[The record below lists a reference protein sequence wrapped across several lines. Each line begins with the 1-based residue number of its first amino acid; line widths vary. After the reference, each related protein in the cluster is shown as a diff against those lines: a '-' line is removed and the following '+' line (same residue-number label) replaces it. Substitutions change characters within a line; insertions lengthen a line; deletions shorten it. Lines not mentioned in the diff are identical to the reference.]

1 MFQRLKGTRDI
12 YGLEEKVLNL
22 IENKFFKIIKNYNFK
37 RICTP
42 IIEDANLFIRSVG
55 ETSDIV
61 SKEMYLFKDNGQ
73 RDIALRPEGTAS
85 TIRAFVENKI
95 NNLEPTKLAYFG
107 PMFRYER
114 PQKGRYRQFIQ
125 GGVELIENSTVE
137 NNFEIIKLAYDFL
150 KSLKISNI
158 TLEINNLGSFESRNN
173 YIEILKEYFSN
184 YKEQLNEVSLIRL
197 QKNVL
202 RILDDK
208 EEIKK
213 DFVKNAP
220 KLIDYLSSVEKERFK
235 NLLDLLDEFE
245 IKYVI
250 NPYLVRGLDYYNDVV
265 FEFVSNSDA
274 LGSQCTVLGGGR
286 YDGMIKSFGG
296 PDIGSIG
303 FAFGVDRLM
312 EIIMSNI
319 DNYPEL
325 NFNETILIAY
335 LNEDEKNEIRKIAYD
350 LRKDFQVIFPS
361 QRQSIKSLF
370 RLQYKL
376 QPKYLIFKEL
386 NMKKNELKIKSVL
399 NERNIIY
406 TNLDEFKNIIS
417 EMKRDENNEQKLL
430 WNIMY

>member
-125 GGVELIENSTVE
+125 GGVELIENSTIE

-173 YIEILKEYFSN
+173 YIEILKEYFSK
-184 YKEQLNEVSLIRL
+184 YKEQLNEISLIRL

-220 KLIDYLSSVEKERFK
+220 KLIDYLSSIEKERFN

-325 NFNETILIAY
+325 SFNETILIAY

-417 EMKRDENNEQKLL
+417 EMKRDENNE
-430 WNIMY
+430 

>member
-173 YIEILKEYFSN
+173 YIEILKEYFSK
-184 YKEQLNEVSLIRL
+184 YKEQLSEISLIRL

-220 KLIDYLSSVEKERFK
+220 RLIDYLSSIEKERFN

-417 EMKRDENNEQKLL
+417 EMKRDENNE
-430 WNIMY
+430 

>member
-125 GGVELIENSTVE
+125 GGVELIENSTIE

-173 YIEILKEYFSN
+173 YIEILKKYFSN
-184 YKEQLNEVSLIRL
+184 YKEQLNEISLIRL

-220 KLIDYLSSVEKERFK
+220 KLIDYLSSIEKERFK

-265 FEFVSNSDA
+265 FEFVSNSDV

-325 NFNETILIAY
+325 SFNETILIAY

-350 LRKDFQVIFPS
+350 LRRNFQVIFPS
-361 QRQSIKSLF
+361 QKQSIKSLF
-370 RLQYKL
+370 KLQYKL

-386 NMKKNELKIKSVL
+386 NMKKNELKIKSLL

-417 EMKRDENNEQKLL
+417 EMKRDENNE
-430 WNIMY
+430 

>member
-12 YGLEEKVLNL
+12 YGLEEKVLNF

-173 YIEILKEYFSN
+173 YIEILKEYFSK
-184 YKEQLNEVSLIRL
+184 YKEQLSEISLIRL

-220 KLIDYLSSVEKERFK
+220 RLIDYLSSIEKERFN

-325 NFNETILIAY
+325 SFNETILIAY

-350 LRKDFQVIFPS
+350 LRKNFQVIFPS
-361 QRQSIKSLF
+361 QKQSIKSLF
-370 RLQYKL
+370 KLQYKL

-417 EMKRDENNEQKLL
+417 EMKRDENNE
-430 WNIMY
+430 

>member
-125 GGVELIENSTVE
+125 GGVELIENSTIE

-173 YIEILKEYFSN
+173 YIEILKEYFSK
-184 YKEQLNEVSLIRL
+184 YKEQLNEISLIRL

-220 KLIDYLSSVEKERFK
+220 KLIDYLSSIEKERFK

-250 NPYLVRGLDYYNDVV
+250 NPYLVRGLDYYNDIV

-325 NFNETILIAY
+325 SFNETILIAY

-350 LRKDFQVIFPS
+350 LRRNFQVIFPS
-361 QRQSIKSLF
+361 QKQSIKSLF
-370 RLQYKL
+370 KLQYKL

-417 EMKRDENNEQKLL
+417 EMKRDENNE
-430 WNIMY
+430 

>member
-12 YGLEEKVLNL
+12 YGLEEKVLNF

-173 YIEILKEYFSN
+173 YIEILKEYFSK
-184 YKEQLNEVSLIRL
+184 YKEQLSEISLIRL

-220 KLIDYLSSVEKERFK
+220 RLIDYLSSIEKERFN

-325 NFNETILIAY
+325 SFNETILIAY

-350 LRKDFQVIFPS
+350 LRRNFQVIFPS
-361 QRQSIKSLF
+361 QKQSIKSLF
-370 RLQYKL
+370 KLQYKL

-386 NMKKNELKIKSVL
+386 NMKKNELKIKSLL

-417 EMKRDENNEQKLL
+417 EMKRDENNE
-430 WNIMY
+430 

>member
-22 IENKFFKIIKNYNFK
+22 IENKFFRIIKNYNFK

-173 YIEILKEYFSN
+173 YIEILKEYFSK
-184 YKEQLNEVSLIRL
+184 YKEQLSEISLIRL

-220 KLIDYLSSVEKERFK
+220 RLIDYLSSIEKERFN

-312 EIIMSNI
+312 EIIISNI

-325 NFNETILIAY
+325 SFNETILIAY

-417 EMKRDENNEQKLL
+417 EMKRDENNE
-430 WNIMY
+430 

>member
-42 IIEDANLFIRSVG
+42 IIEDANLFIRSAG

-85 TIRAFVENKI
+85 AIRAFVENKI

-125 GGVELIENSTVE
+125 GGVELIENSTIE

-173 YIEILKEYFSN
+173 YIEILKEYFSK
-184 YKEQLNEVSLIRL
+184 YKEQLNEISLIRL

-220 KLIDYLSSVEKERFK
+220 KLIDYLSSIEKERFK

-250 NPYLVRGLDYYNDVV
+250 NPYLVRGLDYYNDIV

-319 DNYPEL
+319 NNYPEL

-417 EMKRDENNEQKLL
+417 EMKRDENNE
-430 WNIMY
+430 

>member
-12 YGLEEKVLNL
+12 YGLEEKVLNF

-173 YIEILKEYFSN
+173 YIEILKEYFSK
-184 YKEQLNEVSLIRL
+184 YKEQLSEISLIRL

-220 KLIDYLSSVEKERFK
+220 RLIDYLSSIEKERFN

-319 DNYPEL
+319 DNYSEL
-325 NFNETILIAY
+325 SFNETILIAY

-350 LRKDFQVIFPS
+350 LRRNFQVIFPS
-361 QRQSIKSLF
+361 QKQSIKSLF
-370 RLQYKL
+370 KLQYKL

-386 NMKKNELKIKSVL
+386 NMKKNELKIKSLL

-417 EMKRDENNEQKLL
+417 EMKRDENNE
-430 WNIMY
+430 

>member
-173 YIEILKEYFSN
+173 YIEILKEYFSK
-184 YKEQLNEVSLIRL
+184 YKEQLSEISLIRL

-220 KLIDYLSSVEKERFK
+220 RLIDYLSSIEKERFN

-319 DNYPEL
+319 GNYPEL

-417 EMKRDENNEQKLL
+417 EMKRDENNE
-430 WNIMY
+430 

>member
-173 YIEILKEYFSN
+173 YIEILKEYFSK
-184 YKEQLNEVSLIRL
+184 YKEQLNEISLIRL

-220 KLIDYLSSVEKERFK
+220 KLIDYLSSIEKERFK

-325 NFNETILIAY
+325 SFNETILIAY

-417 EMKRDENNEQKLL
+417 EMKRDENNE
-430 WNIMY
+430 

>member
-173 YIEILKEYFSN
+173 YIEILKEYFSK
-184 YKEQLNEVSLIRL
+184 YKEQLNEISLIRL

-220 KLIDYLSSVEKERFK
+220 KLIDYLSSIEKERFN

-325 NFNETILIAY
+325 SFNETILIAY

-417 EMKRDENNEQKLL
+417 EMKRDENNE
-430 WNIMY
+430 

>member
-125 GGVELIENSTVE
+125 GGVELIENSTIE

-173 YIEILKEYFSN
+173 YIEILKEYFSK
-184 YKEQLNEVSLIRL
+184 YKEQLNEISLIRL

-220 KLIDYLSSVEKERFK
+220 KLIDYLSSIEKERFK

-250 NPYLVRGLDYYNDVV
+250 NPYLVRGLDYYNDIV

-325 NFNETILIAY
+325 SFNETILIAY

-417 EMKRDENNEQKLL
+417 EMKRDENNE
-430 WNIMY
+430 

>member
-173 YIEILKEYFSN
+173 YIEILKEYFSK
-184 YKEQLNEVSLIRL
+184 YKEQLSEISLIRL

-220 KLIDYLSSVEKERFK
+220 RLIDYLSSIEKERFN

-325 NFNETILIAY
+325 SFNETILIAY

-350 LRKDFQVIFPS
+350 LRKNFQVIFPS
-361 QRQSIKSLF
+361 QKQSIKSLF
-370 RLQYKL
+370 KLQYKL

-386 NMKKNELKIKSVL
+386 NMKKNELKIKSLL

-417 EMKRDENNEQKLL
+417 EMKRDENNE
-430 WNIMY
+430 

>member
-173 YIEILKEYFSN
+173 YIEILKEYFSK
-184 YKEQLNEVSLIRL
+184 YKEQLNEISLIRL

-220 KLIDYLSSVEKERFK
+220 KLIDYLSSIEKERFN

-325 NFNETILIAY
+325 SFNETILIAY

-350 LRKDFQVIFPS
+350 LRRNFQVIFPS
-361 QRQSIKSLF
+361 QKQSIKSLF
-370 RLQYKL
+370 KLQYKL

-417 EMKRDENNEQKLL
+417 EMKRDENNE
-430 WNIMY
+430 

>member
-42 IIEDANLFIRSVG
+42 IIEDANLFIRLVG

-125 GGVELIENSTVE
+125 GGVELIENSTIE

-173 YIEILKEYFSN
+173 YIEILKEYFSK
-184 YKEQLNEVSLIRL
+184 YKEQLNEISLIRL

-220 KLIDYLSSVEKERFK
+220 KLIDYLSSIEKERFK

-325 NFNETILIAY
+325 SFNETILIAY

-350 LRKDFQVIFPS
+350 LRRNFQVIFPS
-361 QRQSIKSLF
+361 QKQSIKSLF
-370 RLQYKL
+370 KLQYKL

-386 NMKKNELKIKSVL
+386 NMKKNELKIKSLL

-417 EMKRDENNEQKLL
+417 EMKRDENNE
-430 WNIMY
+430 

>member
-173 YIEILKEYFSN
+173 YIEILKEYFSK
-184 YKEQLNEVSLIRL
+184 YKEQLSEISLIRL

-220 KLIDYLSSVEKERFK
+220 KLIDYLSSIEKERFK

-325 NFNETILIAY
+325 SFNETILIAY

-350 LRKDFQVIFPS
+350 LRRNFQVIFPS
-361 QRQSIKSLF
+361 QKQSIKSLF
-370 RLQYKL
+370 KLQYKL

-417 EMKRDENNEQKLL
+417 EMKRDENNE
-430 WNIMY
+430 

>member
-173 YIEILKEYFSN
+173 YIEILKEYFSK
-184 YKEQLNEVSLIRL
+184 YKEQLSEISLIRL

-220 KLIDYLSSVEKERFK
+220 RLIDYLSSIEKERFN

-325 NFNETILIAY
+325 SFNETILIAY

-350 LRKDFQVIFPS
+350 LRRNFQVIFPS
-361 QRQSIKSLF
+361 QKQSIKSLF
-370 RLQYKL
+370 KLQYKL

-386 NMKKNELKIKSVL
+386 NMKKNELKIKSLL

-417 EMKRDENNEQKLL
+417 EMKRDENNE
-430 WNIMY
+430 

>member
-125 GGVELIENSTVE
+125 GGVELIENSTIE

-173 YIEILKEYFSN
+173 YIEILKEYFSK
-184 YKEQLNEVSLIRL
+184 YKEQLNEISLIRL

-220 KLIDYLSSVEKERFK
+220 KLIDYLSSIEKERFK

-250 NPYLVRGLDYYNDVV
+250 NPYLVRGLDYYNDIV

-417 EMKRDENNEQKLL
+417 EMKRDENNE
-430 WNIMY
+430 